1 MPFLNRI
8 RRQKTGI
15 KNNILREN
23 FHFVTRVCDTIASH
37 KKCELSVD
45 RMGRKR
51 YNTPRMPHQYG
62 TIFINCGPRGVF
74 SARRRVSA
82 ASLKGVLPV
91 KFFQEVK
98 RNGYF
103 SHLSAQEAPA
113 LQGARLPQENVH
125 CQRPQGYRPPSC
137 TRPRPSDPLKRE
149 QLAYRMLHMKQ

>member
-1 MPFLNRI
+1 MFRYAPQGFARNGNMHQFLHFWLTECGKTDIILPVCRI
-8 RRQKTGI
+8 NTA
-15 KNNILREN
+15 L
-23 FHFVTRVCDTIASH
+23 F
-37 KKCELSVD
+37 LSTAV
-45 RMGRKR
+45 
-51 YNTPRMPHQYG
+51 
-62 TIFINCGPRGVF
+62 RGEFF

-82 ASLKGVLPV
+82 VPPKGVLPV

-113 LQGARLPQENVH
+113 FQGARLPQENVH